1 MTYTEK
7 FKDLK
12 ELKMYQNQIREMTET
27 ELREFIEENKLTLS
41 DPEYLSDDEVIEVY
55 EKEVDRMFESAED
68 DILDSICNGN
78 WTFAVEQMLDLNVY
92 PDSLVDYIN
101 DYRYEVF
108 DEAYEWFTLES
119 AVAITELFYRT
130 RKVA

>member
-1 MTYTEK
+1 
-7 FKDLK
+7 
-12 ELKMYQNQIREMTET
+12 MYQNQVRELTEN
-27 ELREFIEENKLTLS
+27 ELREFIEENKLILR

-55 EKEVDRMFESAED
+55 EKEVDHMFESAED
-68 DILDSICNGN
+68 DILDTICNGN
-78 WTFAVEQMLDLNVY
+78 WSYAVEQMLDMNVY

-108 DEAYEWFTLES
+108 EEAYEWFTLES
-119 AVAITELFYRT
+119 AVAITELFYRS